1 MSGAYC
7 VVSPLAR
14 VAWIPFQFGGC
25 IGREKIGKGE
35 KVAKKEKTI
44 AVSVKDIERAG
55 QLVEQVLIGDRVI
68 GEVVAKGVK
77 FEAHLMG
84 DQQTFMVK
92 SQEEGLET
100 ILAQYHLHQG

>member
-1 MSGAYC
+1 M
-7 VVSPLAR
+7 
-14 VAWIPFQFGGC
+14 
-25 IGREKIGKGE
+25 
-35 KVAKKEKTI
+35 AKKEKTI

-68 GEVVAKGVK
+68 GEVVAKDVK

-84 DQQTFMVK
+84 DQQTFVVK

>member
-1 MSGAYC
+1 M
-7 VVSPLAR
+7 
-14 VAWIPFQFGGC
+14 
-25 IGREKIGKGE
+25 
-35 KVAKKEKTI
+35 AKKEKTI

-77 FEAHLMG
+77 FEAYLMG
-84 DQQTFMVK
+84 DQQTFVVK